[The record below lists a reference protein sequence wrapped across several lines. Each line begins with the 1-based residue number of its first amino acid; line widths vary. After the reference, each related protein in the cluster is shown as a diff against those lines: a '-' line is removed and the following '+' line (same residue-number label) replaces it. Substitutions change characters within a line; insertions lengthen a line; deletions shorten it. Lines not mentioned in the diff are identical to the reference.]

1 MQYFKVKDLTVPKN
15 YSLQDVGI
23 TQSLLSTWKTCRRKF
38 LFSINRW
45 ERIENDRFAYHSMM
59 HYLLETMYTLNTFCG
74 DKWNK
79 PLDVSLYIKKVIDT
93 IGKYKLPGKLTEIE
107 PLKATAQCMM
117 AYYVQ
122 QYRKDFIEKRFE
134 SVEGKFS
141 IKFGDYI
148 LLGKKDGRFRD
159 KQGGRWHIE
168 HKNYSRIDEN
178 FLMQHLSFDLQNMF
192 YALADLIEFKKPLKG
207 VLYNIIRKPETRKER
222 STQELYQHLT
232 KEVSKNPDHYFIRYE
247 IPYSLDD
254 IEEFKAALKYQLDE
268 LCGVLVED
276 FPKETLTR
284 FYKNESAC
292 DGKYQCPFLGACS
305 TGNMCGYRQ
314 RKLLFPELE
323 G

>member
-23 TQSLLSTWKTCRRKF
+23 TQSLLSTWKTCRRKY

-59 HYLLETMYTLNTFCG
+59 HYLLEVLYTKGNGKLLPIIEELNE
-74 DKWNK
+74 
-79 PLDVSLYIKKVIDT
+79 
-93 IGKYKLPGKLTEIE
+93 YKLPGKITEIE
-107 PLKATAQCMM
+107 PLKATAQVMM
-117 AYYVQ
+117 AHYITHYK
-122 QYRKDFIEKRFE
+122 KDFTEKRFE

-168 HKNYSRIDEN
+168 HKNYSRVDEN

-222 STQELYQHLT
+222 STQELYQHLE
-232 KEVSKNPDHYFIRYE
+232 KEVSKNPEHYYIRYE
-247 IPYSLDD
+247 IPYSLNE
-254 IEEFKAALKYQLDE
+254 IEEFKHSLQIQLDE
-268 LCGVLVED
+268 LD
-276 FPKETLTR
+276 HILTFR
-284 FYKNESAC
+284 KSMDHHLLDYFYKNESAC

>member
-1 MQYFKVKDLTVPKN
+1 MEYFKVKNLTVPKT
-15 YSLQDVGI
+15 YSLQNVGI

-59 HYLLETMYTLNTFCG
+59 HYLLEVLYSNQSCKLATILEELN
-74 DKWNK
+74 
-79 PLDVSLYIKKVIDT
+79 
-93 IGKYKLPGKLTEIE
+93 KYKLPGKPNEIE
-107 PLKATAQCMM
+107 TMKAVAQVMISNYIM
-117 AYYVQ
+117 HYK
-122 QYRKDFIEKRFE
+122 KDFVEKRFE

-141 IKFGDYI
+141 IKFGDYL

-168 HKNYSRIDEN
+168 HKNYARIDED

-222 STQELYQHLT
+222 STQELYQHLE
-232 KEVSKNPDHYFIRYE
+232 KEVSKNHEYYYIRYE
-247 IPYSLDD
+247 IPYALSE
-254 IEEFKAALKYQLDE
+254 IEEFKLSLNIQLDE
-268 LCGVLVED
+268 LDEILKLCIG
-276 FPKETLTR
+276 FPSHERLAK

-292 DGKYQCPFLGACS
+292 DGKYRCPFLGACS

-314 RKLLFPELE
+314 RKVLFPELI
-323 G
+323 

>member
-1 MQYFKVKDLTVPKN
+1 MQYFKVSDLTVPKT
-15 YSLQDVGI
+15 YSLQNVGI

-59 HYLLETMYTLNTFCG
+59 HYLLEVLYKMGNGKILPII
-74 DKWNK
+74 DEINK
-79 PLDVSLYIKKVIDT
+79 YN
-93 IGKYKLPGKLTEIE
+93 LPGKLSEIG
-107 PLKATAQCMM
+107 PLKATAQVMM
-117 AYYVQ
+117 DNYINHYK
-122 QYRKDFIEKRFE
+122 KDFVEKRFE
-134 SVEGKFS
+134 LVEGKFS

-232 KEVSKNPDHYFIRYE
+232 KEVSKNPDHYYIRYE
-247 IPYSLDD
+247 IPYSLGD

-305 TGNMCGYRQ
+305 TGSMCGYRQ

>member
-1 MQYFKVKDLTVPKN
+1 MQYFKVSELTVPKT
-15 YSLQDVGI
+15 YSLQNVGI

-59 HYLLETMYTLNTFCG
+59 HYLLE
-74 DKWNK
+74 
-79 PLDVSLYIKKVIDT
+79 VLYKMGNGKILPIIEEVN
-93 IGKYKLPGKLTEIE
+93 KYKLPGKPNEIE
-107 PLKATAQCMM
+107 TMKAVAQVMISSY
-117 AYYVQ
+117 AVHYK
-122 QYRKDFIEKRFE
+122 KDFAEKRFE

-141 IKFGDYI
+141 IKFGDYL

-168 HKNYSRIDEN
+168 HKNYARIDED

-207 VLYNIIRKPETRKER
+207 VLYNIIHKPETRKER
-222 STQELYQHLT
+222 STQELYQHLE
-232 KEVSKNPDHYFIRYE
+232 KEVSKNPEHYFIRYE
-247 IPYSLDD
+247 IPYALSE
-254 IEEFKAALKYQLDE
+254 IEEFKRSLQFQLDE
-268 LCGVLVED
+268 IDSTIGGCHADTELIPVA
-276 FPKETLTR
+276 

-292 DGKYQCPFLGACS
+292 DGKYRCPFLGACS

-314 RKLLFPELE
+314 RKVLFPELI
-323 G
+323 